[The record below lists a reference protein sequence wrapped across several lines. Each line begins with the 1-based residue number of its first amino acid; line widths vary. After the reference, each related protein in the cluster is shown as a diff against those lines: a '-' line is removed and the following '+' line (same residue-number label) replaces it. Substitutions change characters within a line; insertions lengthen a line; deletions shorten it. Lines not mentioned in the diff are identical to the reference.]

1 MTTPQ
6 TQRSLSNV
14 CLFCNETLNSPSMC
28 KFCGFKFCNEHL
40 STEGH
45 QCIKTRYLEYIK
57 RTQTLPNLSSGKFR
71 VSCEVCGYVSKK
83 PTAIE
88 YAGEDLIQHTQ
99 LIGCTGNIFLEEINS
114 HEDLAKQID
123 INQNETISKIT
134 PKLQKNNDA
143 ETKQSTTPTSI
154 VEQILKVA
162 SLKENGMISEEEFI
176 FIKKELISKL
186 K

>member
-1 MTTPQ
+1 M
-6 TQRSLSNV
+6 
-14 CLFCNETLNSPSMC
+14 
-28 KFCGFKFCNEHL
+28 
-40 STEGH
+40 
-45 QCIKTRYLEYIK
+45 
-57 RTQTLPNLSSGKFR
+57 
-71 VSCEVCGYVSKK
+71 VCGYVSKK

-99 LIGCTGNIFLEEINS
+99 MIGCTGNIFLEEANS
-114 HEDLAKQID
+114 QEEITKEVSLT
-123 INQNETISKIT
+123 QNETESNLKPQI
-134 PKLQKNNDA
+134 QNNNSA
-143 ETKQSTTPTSI
+143 QQSTPTSI

>member
-1 MTTPQ
+1 
-6 TQRSLSNV
+6 
-14 CLFCNETLNSPSMC
+14 MC

-45 QCIKTRYLEYIK
+45 QCIKTRYVEYIK
-57 RTQTLPNLSSGKFR
+57 RTQTPPNVATGKFR
-71 VSCEVCGYVSKK
+71 VACMVCGYVSKK

-99 LIGCTGNIFLEEINS
+99 LIGCTGNIFLEEVTTQEEI
-114 HEDLAKQID
+114 KQVSIT
-123 INQNETISKIT
+123 QNETSESNLKPQIQNTTNPAQTS
-134 PKLQKNNDA
+134 
-143 ETKQSTTPTSI
+143 TPTSI

-176 FIKKELISKL
+176 FIKKELINKL

>member
-1 MTTPQ
+1 
-6 TQRSLSNV
+6 
-14 CLFCNETLNSPSMC
+14 MC

-40 STEGH
+40 ATEGH
-45 QCIKTRYLEYIK
+45 QCIKTRYVEYIK
-57 RTQTLPNLSSGKFR
+57 RTQTPPNVATGKFR
-71 VSCEVCGYVSKK
+71 VSCMVCGYVSKK

-99 LIGCTGNIFLEEINS
+99 MIGCTGNIFLEEANS
-114 HEDLAKQID
+114 QEEITKEVSLT
-123 INQNETISKIT
+123 QNETESNLKPQI
-134 PKLQKNNDA
+134 QNNNSV
-143 ETKQSTTPTSI
+143 QHSTPTSI